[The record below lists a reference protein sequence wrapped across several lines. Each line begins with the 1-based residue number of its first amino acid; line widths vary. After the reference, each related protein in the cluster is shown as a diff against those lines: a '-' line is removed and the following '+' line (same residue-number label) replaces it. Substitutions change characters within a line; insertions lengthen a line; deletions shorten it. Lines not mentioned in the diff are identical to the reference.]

1 MPLPRYIPGSPGLGA
16 ANAIPD
22 AIGGAYNNVV
32 DFASHP
38 RQSLESMLG
47 MNQHQPPPQ
56 QGPTM
61 VDEANQTFIKPTPN
75 PVVAPPRRKPMNPGG
90 F

>member
-1 MPLPRYIPGSPGLGA
+1 MPIPRYTPGSMNLGA
-16 ANAIPD
+16 ANSIPD

-32 DFASHP
+32 DTVSHP
-38 RQSLESMLG
+38 KDALMNMLG
-47 MNQHQPPPQ
+47 MGHQSPPQ

-75 PVVAPPRRKPMNPGG
+75 PVVAPPRRKPMVNTGG